1 MTGGLCEE
9 DRDDQSHTKQPH
21 SQVKVGIYMTQRT
34 DQQRKALEVFF
45 KRLADS
51 LNAAGLDMRIVI
63 KPEVEIP
70 WTQENV
76 KEWLWRPIQKALYN
90 KSSTTELDKQ
100 MEIDKIH
107 EVLMHHLGEKFG
119 LEYIDFPHDETRFPD
134 QPGFHDKIAS

>member
-1 MTGGLCEE
+1 M
-9 DRDDQSHTKQPH
+9 
-21 SQVKVGIYMTQRT
+21 IRT
-34 DQQRKALEVFF
+34 DQQRKAMEVFF

-51 LNAAGLDMRIVI
+51 LNAAGLDMRLVI

-90 KSSTTELDKQ
+90 KHSTTELDKQ

-119 LEYIDFPHDETRFPD
+119 LEYIDFPNDPD
-134 QPGFHDKIAS
+134 KLPSQPFYDDKMKS